1 MNTKKEISLY
11 LEKHPFVLVALIF
24 SCVWVSMG
32 FVNKDKEM
40 ESIKYY
46 LTDTASSDYFTTG
59 CEEFLEKAEYA
70 SINSEMKNRICDG
83 LASVV
88 DETNGAA
95 IEGMYETDRENY
107 EYYKQSQQ

>member
-59 CEEFLEKAEYA
+59 CEEFLEKAEL
-70 SINSEMKNRICDG
+70 KNRICDG